1 MYSVARL
8 CPDQSFLSLHHRC
21 RLAGLSILYK
31 VNANSNRC
39 LFSELPSTSTRVR
52 HPGLRPQLIHWNLK
66 CQRVEPPN
74 FKRRFMPAHV
84 QMWND
89 LPYTVLGTERWMSS
103 REQSTVGCFPELCF
117 LQFSVVQVLVG
128 LRKQFINNFVF
139 STWACAAGFHNNN
152 TISKTF
158 IVSS

>member
-8 CPDQSFLSLHHRC
+8 CPDHSFLSLHHRC

-31 VNANSNRC
+31 INANSNHC

-52 HPGLRPQLIHWNLK
+52 HTELGPQLIHWNLK
-66 CQRVEPPN
+66 CQSVEPPYL
-74 FKRRFMPAHV
+74 KRCFMPAQV

-89 LPYTVLGTERWMSS
+89 LPYTVLGTGTLDDS

-117 LQFSVVQVLVG
+117 LQFSVVQVLAGVAKAIYKKLCFSYLG
-128 LRKQFINNFVF
+128 LCCWF
-139 STWACAAGFHNNN
+139 S
-152 TISKTF
+152 
-158 IVSS
+158 